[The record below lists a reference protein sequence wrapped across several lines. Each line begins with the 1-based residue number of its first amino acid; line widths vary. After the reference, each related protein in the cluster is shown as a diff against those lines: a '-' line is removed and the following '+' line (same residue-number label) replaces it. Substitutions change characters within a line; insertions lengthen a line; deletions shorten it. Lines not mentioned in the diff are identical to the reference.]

1 MSRAQCRFEGEGAA
15 QDPEPW
21 EMGFIWG
28 HRWDRLPWRTCL
40 HLAFLPHEICG
51 GK

>member
-28 HRWDRLPWRTCL
+28 HRWGRLPWRTCL
-40 HLAFLPHEICG
+40 HLAFLPHEVCG